1 MIKHRNNTLED
12 RVSWPRNDFG
22 FIFLKIHDKV
32 INKQKTPKGRYNPPE
47 KAFPKRIPTIRKITI
62 RTAGY
67 LEKGK
72 VYDPFSYIFVRLPS
86 DIFLTKFV
94 NLFFSYIYYL
104 YK

>member
-32 INKQKTPKGRYNPPE
+32 TNKQKLPKVDT
-47 KAFPKRIPTIRKITI
+47 IPQKKPSLKESNVRKITI
-62 RTAGY
+62 LTAGY

-72 VYDPFSYIFVRLPS
+72 VYDPFTYISSKIPYR
-86 DIFLTKFV
+86 
-94 NLFFSYIYYL
+94 YIP
-104 YK
+104 YKIC